1 MTESNFQDRLDDE
14 DQGIRAVT
22 DPERQRSAILRAIEL
37 GFLRPADDR
46 PDVEPDQ

>member
-14 DQGIRAVT
+14 DQGLHEVA
-22 DPERQRSAILRAIEL
+22 DPERLRSAILRAIEL
-37 GFLRPADDR
+37 GFLKPADDQ